1 MLMTT
6 AQPRQFRLLTLHFG
20 LYQFSCAMA
29 GGFAGAY
36 LLRQGFSLPQALAGF
51 AALLAVRFV
60 LRCVSLVV
68 VRRIG
73 VRGAMVAG
81 AAVLATQ
88 FWPLTDA
95 REPAWLALWL
105 FIVALGESLYWPCY
119 HAAMAVTSAPLS
131 RGRELGL
138 RNAIGAVVGVAGPL
152 LGGALLQRFGP
163 AVDFALAGALTI
175 AAIPPLLFMAPVAA
189 GETPTLQEALRTLDR
204 RGLAAF
210 ASDGFMCAGL
220 VLAWPMA
227 LFVSLGSE
235 YESLGLANA
244 LAGLVGAGVGL
255 MAGRV
260 IDAGRRD
267 KALVW
272 VSLALVASF
281 AFRASSSFAPAA
293 ATLANASGAAV
304 MGVYTTVLMSLIY
317 DRAKGSGAAY
327 RFHFAME
334 GGWDAGA
341 ALGCLA
347 GAAATLA
354 TGVPSLS
361 TLPSALG
368 VWLMYLCVRGR
379 KASAT
384 QAADA

>member
-1 MLMTT
+1 MS
-6 AQPRQFRLLTLHFG
+6 QPRQFQLLSLQFG

-36 LLRQGFSLPQALAGF
+36 LLRQGFSFAQALASF

-60 LRCVSLVV
+60 LRCLCLFA

-81 AAVLATQ
+81 AAILATQ
-88 FWPLTDA
+88 FWPLTYASDP
-95 REPAWLALWL
+95 RWLAVWL
-105 FIVALGESLYWPCY
+105 FIVALGESFYWPCY
-119 HAAMAVTSAPLS
+119 HAAMAVIGLEET

-138 RNAIGAVVGVAGPL
+138 RNAISAAVGVAAPL
-152 LGGALLQRFGP
+152 LGGFLLQRFGP
-163 AVDFALAGALTI
+163 SVDFSLAAAITF
-175 AAIPPLLFMAPVAA
+175 AAIPPLLFMHPIDA
-189 GETPTLQEALRTLDR
+189 GDIPSLREALGTIDR
-204 RGLAAF
+204 RSLGAF
-210 ASDGFMCAGL
+210 ASDGFMSGGL

-235 YESLGLANA
+235 YERLGLANA

-255 MAGRV
+255 VAGRV
-260 IDAGRRD
+260 IDGGRRD
-267 KALVW
+267 RALIW
-272 VSLALVASF
+272 ASLALVASF
-281 AFRASSSFAPAA
+281 AFRASASWAPAA
-293 ATLANASGAAV
+293 AELANATGAAV
-304 MGVYTTVLMSLIY
+304 VGVYTTVLMSLIY

-347 GAAATLA
+347 AAAAALA
-354 TGVPSLS
+354 TGVPSLA

-368 VWLMYLCVRGR
+368 VWTMYLCVRGR
-379 KASAT
+379 KAPAT
-384 QAADA
+384 KAADA

>member
-1 MLMTT
+1 MS
-6 AQPRQFRLLTLHFG
+6 QPRQFRLLTLHFG

-36 LLRQGFSLPQALAGF
+36 LLQQGLSLPQALASF

-60 LRCVSLVV
+60 LRCLSLVL

-73 VRGAMVAG
+73 VRGAMIVG

-88 FWPLTDA
+88 FWPLIHA
-95 REPAWLALWL
+95 RDRLWLALWL

-119 HAAMAVTSAPLS
+119 HSAMAVTGAPDS

-138 RNAIGAVVGVAGPL
+138 RNAIGALAGITGPL
-152 LGGALLQRFGP
+152 VGGVLLQRFGP
-163 AVDFALAGALTI
+163 VVDFGLAAGITL
-175 AAIPPLLFMAPVAA
+175 AAIPPLLLMAPLKA
-189 GETPTLQEALRTLDR
+189 GEIPGLREALRTVDR
-204 RGLAAF
+204 RSLKAF
-210 ASDGFMCAGL
+210 AADGYISGGL
-220 VLAWPMA
+220 MLAWPMV
-227 LFVSLGSE
+227 LFVSLGSQ
-235 YESLGLANA
+235 YESLGVANA
-244 LAGLVGAGVGL
+244 LASLVGAGVGL
-255 MAGRV
+255 VAGRV

-267 KALVW
+267 RALVW

-281 AFRASSSFAPAA
+281 AFRACASWSPLAA
-293 ATLANASGAAV
+293 NISNATGAAV
-304 MGVYTTVLMSLIY
+304 IGVYMTVLMSLIY

-347 GAAATLA
+347 GAAAALA
-354 TGVPSLS
+354 TDVPSLA
-361 TLPSALG
+361 TLPSVLG
-368 VWLMYLCVRGR
+368 VWVMYLCVRGGE
-379 KASAT
+379 APAT
-384 QAADA
+384 QAASA

>member
-1 MLMTT
+1 MS
-6 AQPRQFRLLTLHFG
+6 QPRQFRLLTLHFG

-29 GGFAGAY
+29 GGFAGAF
-36 LLRQGFSLPQALAGF
+36 LLRQGLSLPQALASF

-60 LRCVSLVV
+60 LRCLSLVL

-73 VRGAMVAG
+73 VSGAMIAG

-88 FWPLTDA
+88 FWPLTLA
-95 REPAWLALWL
+95 RDPVWLALWL

-119 HAAMAVTSAPLS
+119 HSCVAVTGAPDS

-138 RNAIGAVVGVAGPL
+138 RNAIGALAGIVGPL
-152 LGGALLQRFGP
+152 LGGILLQRFGP
-163 AVDFALAGALTI
+163 VVDFALAAALTL
-175 AAIPPLLFMAPVAA
+175 AAIPPLLLMGPVAA
-189 GETPTLQEALRTLDR
+189 GQTPTLAEALRTVDR
-204 RGLAAF
+204 RSLAAF
-210 ASDGFMCAGL
+210 ASDGFMSGGL
-220 VLAWPMA
+220 MLAWPMA

-235 YESLGLANA
+235 YESLGVANA

-255 MAGRV
+255 AAGRL

-267 KALVW
+267 RALVW

-281 AFRASSSFAPAA
+281 AFRAFASWSLLAA
-293 ATLANASGAAV
+293 HISNATGAAV
-304 MGVYTTVLMSLIY
+304 IGVYTTVLMSLIY

-347 GAAATLA
+347 GAAAALA
-354 TGVPSLS
+354 TNAPSLA
-361 TLPSALG
+361 TLPSVLG
-368 VWLMYLCVRGR
+368 VGVMYLCVRGR
-379 KASAT
+379 KEAPAAAAASA
-384 QAADA
+384 

>member
-1 MLMTT
+1 MS
-6 AQPRQFRLLTLHFG
+6 QPRQFRLLTLHFG

-36 LLRQGFSLPQALAGF
+36 LLQQGLTLPQALASF

-60 LRCVSLVV
+60 LRCLSLVL

-73 VRGAMVAG
+73 VRGAMIAG
-81 AAVLATQ
+81 AAILATQ
-88 FWPLTDA
+88 FWPLIHA
-95 REPAWLALWL
+95 RDPLWLALWL

-119 HAAMAVTSAPLS
+119 HSAMAVTGAPDS

-138 RNAIGAVVGVAGPL
+138 RNAIGAVAGITGPL
-152 LGGALLQRFGP
+152 VGGVLLQRFGP
-163 AVDFALAGALTI
+163 AVDFGLAAGITL
-175 AAIPPLLFMAPVAA
+175 AAIPPLLLMAPLKA
-189 GETPTLQEALRTLDR
+189 GEIPSLREALGAVDR
-204 RGLAAF
+204 RSLKAF
-210 ASDGFMCAGL
+210 ASDGYISGGL
-220 VLAWPMA
+220 MLAWPMA
-227 LFVSLGSE
+227 LFVSLGSQ

-244 LAGLVGAGVGL
+244 LASLVGAGVGL
-255 MAGRV
+255 VAGRV

-267 KALVW
+267 KALFW

-281 AFRASSSFAPAA
+281 AFRACASWSLIAA
-293 ATLANASGAAV
+293 HISNATGAAV
-304 MGVYTTVLMSLIY
+304 IGVYMTVLMSLIY

-347 GAAATLA
+347 GAAAAQASGVASLA
-354 TGVPSLS
+354 
-361 TLPSALG
+361 TLPSVLG
-368 VWLMYLCVRGR
+368 VWVMYRCVRGR
-379 KASAT
+379 KAPTTEAASA
-384 QAADA
+384 